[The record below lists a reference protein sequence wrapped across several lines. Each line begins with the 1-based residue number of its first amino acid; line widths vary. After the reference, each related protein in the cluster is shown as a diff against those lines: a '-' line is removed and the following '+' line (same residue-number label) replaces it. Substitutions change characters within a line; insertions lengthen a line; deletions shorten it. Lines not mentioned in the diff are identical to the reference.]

1 MDTPT
6 RLRRL
11 FDMYDI
17 LGLDSRKKV
26 IVCPLPGHQHAN
38 FTPSFH
44 IFIGRDGVQK
54 FQCHGNC
61 QQRGDV
67 IDLVGFMSIPG
78 YDPHNKKHTKMAM
91 ERLTDYR
98 PTFRKWPAP
107 SKPGLSPNLWREYLP
122 LTRMVTRY
130 AHSRGLDR
138 STLEK
143 FKVGSKGDAMA
154 IPVFEDEMLRSIKFR
169 NVRPPGRND
178 PDYLRYW
185 SQKGSASAL
194 LNYDAVKFTT
204 RAFLLV
210 KGEIP
215 VMLLDQLGITACC
228 TTNGEAGS
236 IERWKDVLVF
246 SENAVVVG
254 DNDRDPHIR
263 ERMQSAAHSR
273 AKQINGTVRF
283 PPPEY
288 KDIDEWILADTNAI
302 SAIKSWL
309 IPT

>member
-1 MDTPT
+1 MDTPG

-11 FDMYDI
+11 FDMRDI
-17 LGLDSRKKV
+17 LGIDGRKKV
-26 IVCPLPGHQHAN
+26 IICPLPGHHHAN
-38 FTPSFH
+38 YTPSFH

-67 IDLVGFMSIPG
+67 IDLVGFMSIPS
-78 YDPHNKKHTKMAM
+78 YDPRNKKYVGMAM

-107 SKPGLSPNLWREYLP
+107 SKPVLSPNRWRDYIP
-122 LTRMVTRY
+122 PSRSVIRY
-130 AHSRGLDR
+130 AKSRGLKR
-138 STLEK
+138 KTLEK
-143 FKVGSKGDAMA
+143 FKVGSNGLAMA
-154 IPVFEDEMLRSIKFR
+154 IPVFEEGILRSIKFR
-169 NVRPPGRND
+169 NIRPPNRDD

-185 SQKGSASAL
+185 SQKGSVSAM
-194 LNYDAVKFTT
+194 LNYDAVKFTAE
-204 RAFLLV
+204 AFLIV

-236 IERWKDVLVF
+236 IEKGKDVLVF

-254 DNDRDPHIR
+254 DNERDPQVR
-263 ERMQSAAHSR
+263 ERMQKCAHKR
-273 AKQINGTVRF
+273 AKEINGTVRF

-288 KDIDEWILADTNAI
+288 KDIDEWILTDANALSVI
-302 SAIKSWL
+302 ESWL
-309 IPT
+309 FPS

>member
-1 MDTPT
+1 M
-6 RLRRL
+6 RRL
-11 FDMYDI
+11 FDIHDI
-17 LGLDSRKKV
+17 LGIDGRKKV
-26 IVCPLPGHQHAN
+26 IICPLPGHHHSN
-38 FTPSFH
+38 YTPSFH
-44 IFIGRDGVQK
+44 IFIGQDGVQK

-67 IDLVGFMSIPG
+67 IDLVGFMYIPN
-78 YDPHNKKHTKMAM
+78 YDPHSRIHIGMAM
-91 ERLTDYR
+91 DKLTDYR

-107 SKPGLSPNLWREYLP
+107 SNPGLSPNLWREYIP
-122 LTRMVTRY
+122 PTRLVTRY

-143 FKVGSKGDAMA
+143 FRVGSKGDAMA
-154 IPVFEDEMLRSIKFR
+154 IPIFEEDTLRSIKFR
-169 NVRPPGRND
+169 NIRHPGRND

-185 SQKGSASAL
+185 SEKGSVSAM

-204 RAFLLV
+204 EAFLLV

-215 VMLLDQLGITACC
+215 VMLLDQLGIMACC

-236 IERWKDVLVF
+236 IEKWKDVLVF

-254 DNDRDPHIR
+254 DNDRDPQVR
-263 ERMQSAAHSR
+263 EHMQKCAYGR

-288 KDIDEWILADTNAI
+288 KDIDEWILADANALSVI
-302 SAIKSWL
+302 ESWL
-309 IPT
+309 ITS